1 MGGGSSL
8 SQRSFTLRG
17 ATKDDLDDIT
27 RIHIEGFTEEPQVH
41 YCYPLRHQY
50 PEDHWKWTR
59 KEYENYLEQPQKYVV
74 HVLEALSEADG
85 SIVVKPVGHAVWNVA
100 VLTEAIGMGTLKSL
114 QYFSVLLY

>member
-1 MGGGSSL
+1 
-8 SQRSFTLRG
+8 
-17 ATKDDLDDIT
+17 
-27 RIHIEGFTEEPQVH
+27 
-41 YCYPLRHQY
+41 
-50 PEDHWKWTR
+50 
-59 KEYENYLEQPQKYVV
+59 VV